1 MYKKYKGGI
10 CMFWKKSPKD
20 ITVTTGKEL
29 NEAVKRKEHSI
40 IVQGKL
46 AKKMKWMAML
56 SAPKIAVLIGALAAC
71 TTGTVATGGI
81 AAGPSAAA
89 LTMAAGLEGP
99 AIVALV
105 STCGVSIAIIIAVLK
120 GYNVE
125 IKNDGL
131 LLTLK

>member
-1 MYKKYKGGI
+1 
-10 CMFWKKSPKD
+10 MFWEKSPKE

-81 AAGPSAAA
+81 AAGPSAAVFSA
-89 LTMAAGLEGP
+89 SAMAAGIEGSTIA
-99 AIVALV
+99 AIATLV
-105 STCGVSIAIIIAVLK
+105 FTCGVSIAIIIAVLK

-125 IKNDGL
+125 IKNGDL